1 MQLYWAQLK
10 GQSLNSYQTTNEKKK
25 NFHNHLVT
33 LYPHHFNRNPKL
45 YTLNKHACANNMNM

>member
-10 GQSLNSYQTTNEKKK
+10 GQSLNSYQTTNEKKLPMKKKK

-33 LYPHHFNRNPKL
+33 LYPHHFNRLVWLDCIRRL
-45 YTLNKHACANNMNM
+45 YD